1 MFGQLWQGSSGL
13 DMGLAKL
20 SDSLERFFDP
30 FLPQE
35 LLQDGSNRVAA
46 LQPWRHCAVNW
57 LYKAANKPRAC
68 SCSGAAQGR
77 V

>member
-30 FLPQE
+30 
-35 LLQDGSNRVAA
+35 
-46 LQPWRHCAVNW
+46 
-57 LYKAANKPRAC
+57 
-68 SCSGAAQGR
+68 
-77 V
+77 